1 VAEPERA
8 YSTRQVEKAFRAE
21 GLDLRRLRRRFR
33 LDEGITFLTATNL
46 DDFGDFGVAVYPKS
60 QATAQLGL
68 RLQPSSHDE
77 MERLRNVVVSFAS
90 ASKSAPQVRAALS
103 RLRGS

>member
-1 VAEPERA
+1 MAEPERA

-21 GLDLRRLRRRFR
+21 GLLLRRLRRGFR
-33 LDEGITFLTATNL
+33 LGGGITHLAAASL
-46 DDFGDFGVAVYPKS
+46 DDFGDFGVTVYPKS

-68 RLQPSSHDE
+68 RFQPSSHDE

-90 ASKSAPQVRAALS
+90 ASRSAPQVRGAMS